1 MWNVCKLIKNNQFP
15 ASMTGCSLGWHVMEY
30 RNFLQLLFRQI
41 DKKKLSAWD
50 LFYFP
55 EYFLGEKQRYWFEVI
70 ALPQLFRS
78 TQVNLLCQC
87 QVDSWPWGIS
97 PWKSARTVWGFCFN
111 WYCSY
116 WSHLIMRLF
125 SRVSLAEMMISNT
138 WGTGKFLSWWSVLVL
153 FCPVTSPEFQLC
165 LYQSTKRSCSHTH
178 LKSTA
183 DIRELGV
190 YFVSCYHFCPEC
202 SLETLSVPPVDA
214 TCCLTTKWL
223 TSLGPYWFLK
233 L

>member
-1 MWNVCKLIKNNQFP
+1 MTCNGVQEFP
-15 ASMTGCSLGWHVMEY
+15 PTSVPANRQKKIICMRSVLFSWVFFGWEAKVLVWGYCFATAVQEHTSEPALSVPSRLMALGNFPME
-30 RNFLQLLFRQI
+30 
-41 DKKKLSAWD
+41 
-50 LFYFP
+50 
-55 EYFLGEKQRYWFEVI
+55 
-70 ALPQLFRS
+70 
-78 TQVNLLCQC
+78 
-87 QVDSWPWGIS
+87 
-97 PWKSARTVWGFCFN
+97 SARTVWGFCFN